1 MKNLISISVLLL
13 FVLTGCSKDET
24 SEDSN
29 SSNFLVGKWEITAYI
44 DENNYAW
51 NDEEGFYVFSNERV
65 HVQFGGDTYD
75 ESEATEYVYEYLPDS
90 NELIWAVRLG
100 C

>member
-29 SSNFLVGKWEITAYI
+29 SSNFLVGQWEITAYI

-51 NDEEGFYVFSNERV
+51 TDEEGFYNF
-65 HVQFGGDTYD
+65 FK
-75 ESEATEYVYEYLPDS
+75 
-90 NELIWAVRLG
+90 
-100 C
+100 